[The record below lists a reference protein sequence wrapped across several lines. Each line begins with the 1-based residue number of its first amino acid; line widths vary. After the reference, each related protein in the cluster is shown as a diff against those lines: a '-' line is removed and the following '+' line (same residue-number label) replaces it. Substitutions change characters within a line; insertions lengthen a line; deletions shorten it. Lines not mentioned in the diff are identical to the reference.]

1 MLANFDAPGRE
12 ECIAS
17 RIVANTP
24 QQALTLLNDPTFVE
38 SARVLA
44 GSSLQILGKSDDEK
58 LDLVFERVLAR
69 PAKPIER
76 ESLVRFLAQQRI
88 EAHDHPEDVAK
99 LLKVGLAPN
108 PTDVD
113 LIELAA
119 WTEVC
124 RVLLNL
130 HESITRY

>member
-1 MLANFDAPGRE
+1 M
-12 ECIAS
+12 
-17 RIVANTP
+17 
-24 QQALTLLNDPTFVE
+24 NDPTFVE